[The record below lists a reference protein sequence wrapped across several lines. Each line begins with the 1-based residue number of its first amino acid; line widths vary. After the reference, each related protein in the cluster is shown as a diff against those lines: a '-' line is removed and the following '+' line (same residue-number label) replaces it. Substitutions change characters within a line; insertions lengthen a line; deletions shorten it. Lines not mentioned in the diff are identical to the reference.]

1 MRILYDIVC
10 LYDYLTA
17 MKKGGT
23 KKKRIIID
31 GKRCTLPACVTVE
44 TKAGELR
51 LVSNICQNGR
61 RARRYY
67 PYTLEGLKQA
77 EAAASTAKRER
88 KTYGATFGSISDDE
102 KRALDMWRKYRDAC
116 ERERCPFMSA
126 SEVMANALAKMR
138 DDGITPTLAEVAF
151 KYLDHI
157 GRKVEGESTPHLLT
171 VKNRL
176 AKICAVMGEERICNV
191 TEMQIT
197 DFVDG
202 LVNPQT
208 GDKAAP
214 NTRKQYILLIKS
226 VFKYAVERG
235 MLDESRNAARNVEAP
250 KVKRTEP
257 ATLAVDDVR
266 KVMRHV
272 ACTPALHAFIP
283 ALAVGLF
290 CGARLAERCRMRYRD
305 TNVKGQVFLS
315 CEITKTNID
324 RYVKPAPVFTAW
336 MDFAKAHGVDMAPDA
351 FLIRGETETQRKD
364 AHNRA
369 LKAISDATG
378 VTFPKNC
385 IRHSAATY
393 MAAKMGMAAT
403 ADQLGHDEGMLAS
416 HYRHAVTR
424 GEADAYFQLTPAA
437 CMSDE
442 PLRIVE
448 PSPLPAEY
456 PAQA

>member
-1 MRILYDIVC
+1 
-10 LYDYLTA
+10 
-17 MKKGGT
+17 MKQN
-23 KKKRIIID
+23 IAVIE
-31 GKRCTLPACVTVE
+31 GKRCALPVGVTIEMKHGKNRMLTANVY
-44 TKAGELR
+44 
-51 LVSNICQNGR
+51 VSGR
-61 RARRYY
+61 RMRRYY
-67 PYTLEGLKQA
+67 PLTLDGLKQA
-77 EAAASTAKRER
+77 TEAVSTAKREA

-102 KRALDMWRKYRDAC
+102 KRALDLWRKYRDAC

-126 SEVMANALAKMR
+126 SEVMAAALAKML

-157 GRKVEGESTPHLLT
+157 GRKVDGESTPHLLT

-176 AKICAVMGEERICNV
+176 AKVCAVMGEERICNV
-191 TEMQIT
+191 TELQIT
-197 DFVDG
+197 DFVAG

-208 GDKAAP
+208 GRAAAP

-226 VFKYAVERG
+226 VFKYAVQRG
-235 MLDESRNAARNVEAP
+235 MLDESRNAARNVEPP

-257 ATLAVDDVR
+257 ETLAVQDVR
-266 KVMRHV
+266 KVLRHV
-272 ACTPALHAFIP
+272 AATPKLHPFIP

-290 CGARLAERCRMRYRD
+290 AGARLAERCRMRYRD

-336 MDFAKAHGVDMAPDA
+336 MDFARAHGVDMAPDA
-351 FLIRGETETQRKD
+351 LILPGDTETQRKD

-378 VTFPKNC
+378 VSFPKNC

-403 ADQLGHDEGMLAS
+403 ADQLGHDESMLAS

-424 GEADAYFQLTPAA
+424 GEAEAYFTLTPDA
-437 CMSDE
+437 CLSDE

-448 PSPLPAEY
+448 PSPLAPEY
-456 PAQA
+456 PAAHA

>member
-1 MRILYDIVC
+1 
-10 LYDYLTA
+10 
-17 MKKGGT
+17 MKKGET
-23 KKKRIIID
+23 KKKRIVID

-51 LVSNICQNGR
+51 LVANTRLNGR
-61 RARRYY
+61 RSRKFF
-67 PYTLEGLKQA
+67 PYTTEGLRQA
-77 EAAASTAKRER
+77 TAAATAARVER
-88 KTYGATFGSISDDE
+88 KTYGAAFGSISDDE
-102 KRALDMWRKYRDAC
+102 KRALDMWRKYRDTC
-116 ERERCPFMSA
+116 QRERCPFMSA

-138 DDGITPTLAEVAF
+138 DDGIAPTLAEVAF

-157 GRKVEGESTPHLLT
+157 GRKVDGESTPHLLT

-176 AKICAVMGEERICNV
+176 TKICAVMGEERICNV
-191 TEMQIT
+191 TELQIT
-197 DFVDG
+197 DFIDG

-208 GDKAAP
+208 GRAAAP
-214 NTRKQYILLIKS
+214 NTRKQYVLLLKS
-226 VFKYAVERG
+226 VFKYAVQRG
-235 MLDESRNAARNVEAP
+235 MLDEARNAARNVEPP

-257 ATLAVDDVR
+257 ETLAVDDVR

-272 ACTPALHAFIP
+272 AKTPALHAFIP

-305 TNVKGQVFLS
+305 TNVKGQIFLS
-315 CEITKTNID
+315 CDITKTNLD
-324 RYVKPAPVFTAW
+324 RYVKPQPVFTAW
-336 MDFAKAHGVDMAPDA
+336 MDFAKAHGVDMSAQA
-351 FLIRGETETQRKD
+351 FIISGDTETQRKD

-378 VTFPKNC
+378 VSFPKNC

-424 GEADAYFQLTPAA
+424 GEAEAYFQLTPAA

>member
-1 MRILYDIVC
+1 
-10 LYDYLTA
+10 
-17 MKKGGT
+17 MKKDST
-23 KKKRIIID
+23 KQRQ
-31 GKRCTLPACVTVE
+31 VTIE
-44 TKAGELR
+44 
-51 LVSNICQNGR
+51 GR
-61 RARRYY
+61 RVMLPVGVTLEALRGAKKIVAALYTDGQRVRKYY
-67 PYTLEGLKQA
+67 PATLEGLKQA
-77 EAAASTAKRER
+77 SEAVATAKREA

-102 KRALDMWRKYRDAC
+102 KRALDLWRAYRDAC

-126 SEVMANALAKMR
+126 SEVMGAALAKMQ
-138 DDGITPTLAEVAF
+138 DEGLSPTLAEVAF

-191 TEMQIT
+191 TELQIT
-197 DFVDG
+197 DFIDG
-202 LVNPQT
+202 LLNPQT
-208 GDKAAP
+208 GAKAAP
-214 NTRKQYILLIKS
+214 NTRKQYILLLKS

-235 MLDESRNAARNVEAP
+235 MLDEARNAARNVEAP

-257 ATLAVDDVR
+257 ATLAVEDVR
-266 KVMRHV
+266 KVMQHV
-272 ACTPALHAFIP
+272 AKTPALHPFIP

-305 TNVKGQVFLS
+305 TNVKGQIFLS

-336 MDFAKAHGVDMAPDA
+336 MDFARAHGVEMAPDA
-351 FLIRGETETQRKD
+351 LIIPGATETQRKD

-378 VTFPKNC
+378 VSFPKNC

-424 GEADAYFQLTPAA
+424 GEAEAYFQLTPAA

-442 PLRIVE
+442 PMRIVE

-456 PAQA
+456 PAHA

>member
-1 MRILYDIVC
+1 
-10 LYDYLTA
+10 
-17 MKKGGT
+17 MKKDT
-23 KKKRIIID
+23 NKNKRVMIEE
-31 GKRCTLPACVTVE
+31 KRCTLPVGVTVE
-44 TKAGELR
+44 TVGNARR
-51 LVSNICQNGR
+51 LVSNVYLNGR
-61 RARRYY
+61 RTRRYY
-67 PYTLEGLKQA
+67 PCTMEGLRQA
-77 EAAASTAKRER
+77 TAAATAARVER

-102 KRALDMWRKYRDAC
+102 KRALDLWREYRDAC
-116 ERERCPFMSA
+116 QRERCPFKSA
-126 SEVMANALAKMR
+126 SEVMGAALARML
-138 DDGITPTLAEVAF
+138 DEGVSPTLAEVAF

-157 GRKVEGESTPHLLT
+157 GRKVEGGSSPHLLT

-176 AKICAVMGEERICNV
+176 TKICAVMGEERICNV
-191 TEMQIT
+191 TEIQIT
-197 DFVDG
+197 DFIDG

-208 GDKAAP
+208 GQPAAP
-214 NTRKQYILLIKS
+214 NTRKQYILLLKS
-226 VFKYAVERG
+226 VFKYAVGRG

-257 ATLAVDDVR
+257 ETLAVEDVR

-272 ACTPALHAFIP
+272 AGTRSLHAFIP

-324 RYVKPAPVFTAW
+324 RYVKPLPVFTAW

-351 FLIRGETETQRKD
+351 LIIPGATETQRKD

-378 VTFPKNC
+378 VSFPKNC

-424 GEADAYFQLTPAA
+424 GEAEAYFQLTPAA

-442 PLRIVE
+442 PMRIVE